1 MDKFVFL
8 VALTGVV
15 IVGLVTFSNALRR
28 KQQNQM
34 HNRLLDKF
42 TSAQDLGAFL
52 QSPGGREY
60 VSSLTNS
67 LGNPLPVIISSVRNG
82 VVLCFV
88 GTGCFVPYVR
98 DLDSRIPVKAIG
110 TLVIFLGVGFIA
122 SATVSFAL
130 SRMFH
135 LIKSRDNNQD
145 Q

>member
-8 VALTGVV
+8 VALTAVV
-15 IVGLVTFSNALRR
+15 IVGLVMFSNALRR

>member
-52 QSPGGREY
+52 QTPGGREY
-60 VSSLTNS
+60 VSNLTDS
-67 LGNPLPVIISSVRNG
+67 LGNPLPAIISSVRNG
-82 VVLCFV
+82 VVLCFI
-88 GTGCFVPYVR
+88 GAGCFVPYVR
-98 DLDSRIPVKAIG
+98 DLDSRFPVNAMG
-110 TLVIFLGVGFIA
+110 TLLIFLGVGFIA
-122 SATVSFAL
+122 SAIVSFAL
-130 SRMFH
+130 SRLFH

>member
-8 VALTGVV
+8 VALTAVV
-15 IVGLVTFSNALRR
+15 IVGLVMFSNALRR

-130 SRMFH
+130 SRM
-135 LIKSRDNNQD
+135 
-145 Q
+145 